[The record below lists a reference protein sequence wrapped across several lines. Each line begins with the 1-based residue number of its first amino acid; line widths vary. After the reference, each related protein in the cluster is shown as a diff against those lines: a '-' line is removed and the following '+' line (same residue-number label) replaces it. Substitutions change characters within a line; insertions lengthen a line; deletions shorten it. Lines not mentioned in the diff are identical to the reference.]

1 MIRFIIEKDNVSVA
15 FDAPT
20 DLLYDRLAFVRV
32 GDIPISGTDNASV
45 RIIPWADVKLAE
57 VIAKRFSDDD
67 KISEVNA
74 LCEKVKHLQPSD
86 EKAFIERL
94 KNEDVHGAAQMIEV
108 ADEMGLE
115 VVSEIKQYD
124 YIEDDEEPIMEQRM

>member
-32 GDIPISGTDNASV
+32 GDIPISGTDNASI

-57 VIAKRFSDDD
+57 VIAKRFSGDDI
-67 KISEVNA
+67 ISEVNA

>member
-57 VIAKRFSDDD
+57 VIAKRFSGDDI
-67 KISEVNA
+67 ISEVNA

>member
-45 RIIPWADVKLAE
+45 KLIPWADAKLAE
-57 VIAKRFSDDD
+57 AIAKRFSDSD
-67 KISEVNA
+67 KISDVNA
-74 LCEKVKHLQPSD
+74 LCEKVKHLRPSD

-94 KNEDVHGAAQMIEV
+94 EKEDIHGAAQMTDV
-108 ADEMGLE
+108 ADEMGLK
-115 VVSEIKQYD
+115 VASEINRYD
-124 YIEDDEEPIMEQRM
+124 EEDEEPIMEQRM

>member
-45 RIIPWADVKLAE
+45 HIIPWADVKLAE
-57 VIAKRFSDDD
+57 AIAKRFSGSD

-74 LCEKVKHLQPSD
+74 LCEKVKHMQPSN
-86 EKAFIERL
+86 EKAFMERL
-94 KNEDVHGAAQMIEV
+94 ENEDIYSAAQMIEI

-115 VVSEIKQYD
+115 AVFEINRYG
-124 YIEDDEEPIMEQRM
+124 YVEEDEEPTMEQRM

>member
-57 VIAKRFSDDD
+57 AITKRFSDDD

-74 LCEKVKHLQPSD
+74 LCEKVKHLRPSD
-86 EKAFIERL
+86 EKAFIEL
-94 KNEDVHGAAQMIEV
+94 LEKEDVHGAAQMIDVVE
-108 ADEMGLE
+108 EMGLE
-115 VVSEIKQYD
+115 AASEINRYD
-124 YIEDDEEPIMEQRM
+124 YVEDDEEPIMEQRM

>member
-32 GDIPISGTDNASV
+32 GDIPISGTDNDSV
-45 RIIPWADVKLAE
+45 RFIPWADVKLAE
-57 VIAKRFSDDD
+57 AIAKRFSGDDT
-67 KISEVNA
+67 ISEVNA
-74 LCEKVKHLQPSD
+74 LCEKVKHLRPSD

-94 KNEDVHGAAQMIEV
+94 ENDDVHGTSQMIEV
-108 ADEMGLE
+108 ANEMGLE
-115 VVSEIKQYD
+115 VVSEINRYD
-124 YIEDDEEPIMEQRM
+124 YVEEDEEPIMEQRM

>member
-1 MIRFIIEKDNVSVA
+1 MIRFIIEKDNVNVA

-20 DLLYDRLAFVRV
+20 DLLYDRLAFLRV
-32 GDIPISGTDNASV
+32 GDIPISGTENASV

-74 LCEKVKHLQPSD
+74 LCEKVKYMQPSD

-94 KNEDVHGAAQMIEV
+94 ENEMYTVRHRCLMLLMKWVWRRRLKLIVMI
-108 ADEMGLE
+108 ML
-115 VVSEIKQYD
+115 SMMKS
-124 YIEDDEEPIMEQRM
+124 R

>member
-20 DLLYDRLAFVRV
+20 DLLYDRPAFVRV

-45 RIIPWADVKLAE
+45 QIIPWADVKLAE
-57 VIAKRFSDDD
+57 VIAKRFSGDDI
-67 KISEVNA
+67 ISEVNA
-74 LCEKVKHLQPSD
+74 LCEKVKHLRPSD

-94 KNEDVHGAAQMIEV
+94 ENDDVHGTSQMIEV
-108 ADEMGLE
+108 ANEMGLE
-115 VVSEIKQYD
+115 VVSEINRYD
-124 YIEDDEEPIMEQRM
+124 YVEEDEEPIMEQRM

>member
-32 GDIPISGTDNASV
+32 GDVPISGTDNVS
-45 RIIPWADVKLAE
+45 IKLIPWADVKLAE
-57 VIAKRFSDDD
+57 AIAKRFSGDD

-74 LCEKVKHLQPSD
+74 LCAKIKYMQPSD

-94 KNEDVHGAAQMIEV
+94 ENEDVYGVAQMIDV
-108 ADEMGLE
+108 ADEMGLK
-115 VVSEIKQYD
+115 VATEINRYD
-124 YIEDDEEPIMEQRM
+124 EEDEEPIMEQRM

>member
-45 RIIPWADVKLAE
+45 KLIPWADVRLAE
-57 VIAKRFSDDD
+57 AIAERFSDSD
-67 KISEVNA
+67 KMSEVNA
-74 LCEKVKHLQPSD
+74 LCEKVKHLRPSD

-94 KNEDVHGAAQMIEV
+94 EKEDIHGAAQMTDV
-108 ADEMGLE
+108 ADEMGLK
-115 VVSEIKQYD
+115 VAPEINRYD
-124 YIEDDEEPIMEQRM
+124 EEDEEPTMEQRM

>member
-45 RIIPWADVKLAE
+45 RVIPWADVKLAE
-57 VIAKRFSDDD
+57 AIAKRFSGDDT
-67 KISEVNA
+67 ISEVNA
-74 LCEKVKHLQPSD
+74 LCKKVKELQPSD
-86 EKAFIERL
+86 DKVFIERL
-94 KNEDVHGAAQMIEV
+94 ENDDIHGAAQMIDVVEEMDLEAASEV
-108 ADEMGLE
+108 
-115 VVSEIKQYD
+115 KRYD
-124 YIEDDEEPIMEQRM
+124 YVEEDEEPIMEQRM

>member
-1 MIRFIIEKDNVSVA
+1 MIRFIIEKDNVSIA

-20 DLLYDRLAFVRV
+20 DLLYDSLAFVRV

-45 RIIPWADVKLAE
+45 RLIPWADVELAE
-57 VIAKRFSDDD
+57 VIAKRFSDSD
-67 KISEVNA
+67 KISEVNE
-74 LCEKVKHLQPSD
+74 LCEKVKHLRPSD

-94 KNEDVHGAAQMIEV
+94 ENEDVHGAAQMIEI

-115 VVSEIKQYD
+115 AVFEINRYG
-124 YIEDDEEPIMEQRM
+124 YVEEDEEPTMEQRM

>member
-1 MIRFIIEKDNVSVA
+1 MIRFIIEKDNVNVA

-32 GDIPISGTDNASV
+32 GDIPISGTENASV

-74 LCEKVKHLQPSD
+74 LCEKVKHLRPSD

-94 KNEDVHGAAQMIEV
+94 EKEDIHGAAQMTDV
-108 ADEMGLE
+108 ADEMGLK
-115 VVSEIKQYD
+115 VASEINRYD
-124 YIEDDEEPIMEQRM
+124 EEDEEPTMEQRM

>member
-45 RIIPWADVKLAE
+45 RVIPWADVKLAE
-57 VIAKRFSDDD
+57 TIAKRFSGNDT
-67 KISEVNA
+67 ISEINA

-94 KNEDVHGAAQMIEV
+94 ENEDVHGAAQMIGV
-108 ADEMGLE
+108 AGEIGLKA
-115 VVSEIKQYD
+115 VSEINRY
-124 YIEDDEEPIMEQRM
+124 DEEPIMEQRM

>member
-1 MIRFIIEKDNVSVA
+1 MIRFIIEKDNVNVA

-45 RIIPWADVKLAE
+45 KLIPWADVRLAE
-57 VIAKRFSDDD
+57 AIAERFSDSD
-67 KISEVNA
+67 KMSEVNA
-74 LCEKVKHLQPSD
+74 LCEKVKHLRPSD

-94 KNEDVHGAAQMIEV
+94 EKEDIHGAAQMTDV
-108 ADEMGLE
+108 ADEMGLK
-115 VVSEIKQYD
+115 VASEINRYD
-124 YIEDDEEPIMEQRM
+124 EEDEEPTMEQRM

>member
-1 MIRFIIEKDNVSVA
+1 MIRFIIEKENVNIA

-32 GDIPISGTDNASV
+32 GDIPISGTDIASV
-45 RIIPWADVKLAE
+45 KLIPWANVKLAE
-57 VIAKRFSDDD
+57 VIAKRFSNSD

-74 LCEKVKHLQPSD
+74 LCEKVKHLRPSD

-94 KNEDVHGAAQMIEV
+94 ENEDVHGAAQMIEI

-115 VVSEIKQYD
+115 AVFEINRYG
-124 YIEDDEEPIMEQRM
+124 YVEEDEEPIMEQRM

>member
-1 MIRFIIEKDNVSVA
+1 MSVA

>member
-57 VIAKRFSDDD
+57 AIAKRFSGDD

-74 LCEKVKHLQPSD
+74 LCAKIKYMQPSD

-94 KNEDVHGAAQMIEV
+94 ENEDVHGAAQMIEI

-115 VVSEIKQYD
+115 AVFEINRYG
-124 YIEDDEEPIMEQRM
+124 YVEEDEEPIMEQRM

>member
-45 RIIPWADVKLAE
+45 RFIPWADVELAE
-57 VIAKRFSDDD
+57 AIAKRFSGNDT
-67 KISEVNA
+67 ISEVNA

-94 KNEDVHGAAQMIEV
+94 ENDDVHGTSQMIEV
-108 ADEMGLE
+108 ANEMGLK
-115 VVSEIKQYD
+115 VVSEINRYD
-124 YIEDDEEPIMEQRM
+124 YVEEDEEPIMEQRM

>member
-1 MIRFIIEKDNVSVA
+1 MIRFIIDKDNVSVA

-45 RIIPWADVKLAE
+45 RVIPWADVELAE
-57 VIAKRFSDDD
+57 AIAKRFSGND

-74 LCEKVKHLQPSD
+74 LCAKVKELQPSD
-86 EKAFIERL
+86 EKAFIGRL
-94 KNEDVHGAAQMIEV
+94 ENEDVHGAAQMINVVE
-108 ADEMGLE
+108 EMGLG
-115 VVSEIKQYD
+115 VVPEINRYD
-124 YIEDDEEPIMEQRM
+124 EDEEPIMEQRM

>member
-94 KNEDVHGAAQMIEV
+94 ENEDVHGAVQMIDV
-108 ADEMGLE
+108 VDEMDLE
-115 VVSEIKQYD
+115 AASEAKRYD
-124 YIEDDEEPIMEQRM
+124 YVEEDEEPIMEQRM

>member
-45 RIIPWADVKLAE
+45 KLIPWADVRLAE
-57 VIAKRFSDDD
+57 AIAERFSDSD

-74 LCEKVKHLQPSD
+74 LCEKVKHLRPSD

-94 KNEDVHGAAQMIEV
+94 EKEDIHGAAQMTDV
-108 ADEMGLE
+108 ADEMGLK
-115 VVSEIKQYD
+115 VASEINRYD
-124 YIEDDEEPIMEQRM
+124 EEDEEPTMEQRM

>member
-45 RIIPWADVKLAE
+45 ELIPWADVRLAE
-57 VIAKRFSDDD
+57 AIAERFSDSD
-67 KISEVNA
+67 KMSEVNA
-74 LCEKVKHLQPSD
+74 LCEKVKHMQPSD
-86 EKAFIERL
+86 EKAFMERL
-94 KNEDVHGAAQMIEV
+94 ENEDVHGAAQMFDV
-108 ADEMGLE
+108 ADEMGME
-115 VVSEIKQYD
+115 AVSEINRYD
-124 YIEDDEEPIMEQRM
+124 EEDEEPIMEQRM

>member
-67 KISEVNA
+67 KISEVNV
-74 LCEKVKHLQPSD
+74 LCEKVKYMQTSD

-94 KNEDVHGAAQMIEV
+94 ENEDVHGAVQMIDVVEEMDLKV
-108 ADEMGLE
+108 TPEINRYDEE
-115 VVSEIKQYD
+115 
-124 YIEDDEEPIMEQRM
+124 DEEPIMEQRM

>member
-45 RIIPWADVKLAE
+45 ELIPWADVRLAE
-57 VIAKRFSDDD
+57 AIAERFSDSD
-67 KISEVNA
+67 KMSEVNA
-74 LCEKVKHLQPSD
+74 LCAKVNHMQPSD
-86 EKAFIERL
+86 EKAFMERL
-94 KNEDVHGAAQMIEV
+94 EKEDIHGAAQMTDV
-108 ADEMGLE
+108 ADEMGLK
-115 VVSEIKQYD
+115 VAPEINRYD
-124 YIEDDEEPIMEQRM
+124 EEDEEPTMEQRM

>member
-45 RIIPWADVKLAE
+45 RFIPWADVELAE
-57 VIAKRFSDDD
+57 AIAKRFSGNDT
-67 KISEVNA
+67 ISEVNA
-74 LCEKVKHLQPSD
+74 LCEKVKHLRPSD

-94 KNEDVHGAAQMIEV
+94 EKEDIHGAAQMTDV
-108 ADEMGLE
+108 ADEMGLK
-115 VVSEIKQYD
+115 VASEINRYD
-124 YIEDDEEPIMEQRM
+124 EEDEEPTMEQRM

>member
-32 GDIPISGTDNASV
+32 GEIPISGTDNASV
-45 RIIPWADVKLAE
+45 RVIPWADVELAE
-57 VIAKRFSDDD
+57 VIAKRFSGND
-67 KISEVNA
+67 KISEVNT
-74 LCEKVKHLQPSD
+74 LCEKVGHLQPSD

-94 KNEDVHGAAQMIEV
+94 KKEDIQGVAQMINVVEEMDLKV
-108 ADEMGLE
+108 TPEINRYDEE
-115 VVSEIKQYD
+115 
-124 YIEDDEEPIMEQRM
+124 DEEPIMEQRM

>member
-32 GDIPISGTDNASV
+32 GDIPISGTDNASI

>member
-45 RIIPWADVKLAE
+45 QIIPWADVKLAE
-57 VIAKRFSDDD
+57 VIAKRFSGDDI
-67 KISEVNA
+67 ISEVNA
-74 LCEKVKHLQPSD
+74 LCEKVKHLRPSD

-94 KNEDVHGAAQMIEV
+94 ENDDVHGTSQMIEV
-108 ADEMGLE
+108 ANEMGLE
-115 VVSEIKQYD
+115 VVSEINRYD
-124 YIEDDEEPIMEQRM
+124 YVEEDEEPIMEQRM

>member
-20 DLLYDRLAFVRV
+20 DLLYDRLAFVKV

-45 RIIPWADVKLAE
+45 RLIPWADVKLAE
-57 VIAKRFSDDD
+57 AIAKRFSGSD

-74 LCEKVKHLQPSD
+74 LCAKVKHMQPSD

-94 KNEDVHGAAQMIEV
+94 EKEDIHGAAQMLDIVE
-108 ADEMGLE
+108 EMDLE
-115 VVSEIKQYD
+115 AASEINRYD
-124 YIEDDEEPIMEQRM
+124 EEDEEPTMEQHM

>member
-32 GDIPISGTDNASV
+32 GDIPISGTNNASV

-94 KNEDVHGAAQMIEV
+94 ENDDIHGAAQMINVVE
-108 ADEMGLE
+108 EMGLG
-115 VVSEIKQYD
+115 VVPEINRYD
-124 YIEDDEEPIMEQRM
+124 EEDEEPIMEQRM